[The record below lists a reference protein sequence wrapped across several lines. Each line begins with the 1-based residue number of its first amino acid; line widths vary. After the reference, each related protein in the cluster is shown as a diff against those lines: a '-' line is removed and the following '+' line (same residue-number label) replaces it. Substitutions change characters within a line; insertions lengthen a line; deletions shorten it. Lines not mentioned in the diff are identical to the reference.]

1 MISIQAFR
9 ISVGLF
15 QFKTIKPKF
24 KNSAYCDTNRGNG
37 DNRRNSTKGNKYSL
51 NLKIFLIFFLM
62 GVNLNNTFS
71 KVCQINNNRIN
82 HTVNGNISKKGT
94 ITLFTWN
101 KGNSTF
107 KNKRDDILL
116 TIERYKPDI
125 N

>member
-15 QFKTIKPKF
+15 QFKTIKPKL
-24 KNSAYCDTNRGNG
+24 KNSAYCDTNRGNR
-37 DNRRNSTKGNKYSL
+37 DNRRSSTKGNKYSL

-62 GVNLNNTFS
+62 GINLNNTFS
-71 KVCQINNNRIN
+71 KVCQIKNNRIN

-101 KGNSTF
+101 KGNSNF

-116 TIERYKPDI
+116 TIER
-125 N
+125 